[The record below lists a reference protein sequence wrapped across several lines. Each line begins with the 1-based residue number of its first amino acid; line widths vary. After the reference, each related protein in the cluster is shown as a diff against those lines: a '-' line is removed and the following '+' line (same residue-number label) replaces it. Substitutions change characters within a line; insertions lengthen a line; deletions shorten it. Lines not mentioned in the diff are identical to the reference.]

1 MTKEQFV
8 KILKEKGIKY
18 SLTET
23 GVEITKENGNVWLD
37 NLEELSEG
45 TVFNN
50 SEDVYLY
57 NLNNKKIIYKNH
69 EYLVKVVD
77 GWTMLITSEKN
88 LNEFKIYKG
97 FFFRG
102 GDLKV
107 PCYIAEKDGYFA
119 HGSSMKKAIEDC
131 NFKYLQEHLDKDDL
145 IKQIKEKGSVTIQDY
160 RLLTGACQLGV
171 NKFLSE
177 KGITGDSLTI
187 DQVIELTKGA
197 YGGNV
202 FREYFE

>member
-1 MTKEQFV
+1 
-8 KILKEKGIKY
+8 
-18 SLTET
+18 
-23 GVEITKENGNVWLD
+23 
-37 NLEELSEG
+37 
-45 TVFNN
+45 
-50 SEDVYLY
+50 
-57 NLNNKKIIYKNH
+57 
-69 EYLVKVVD
+69 
-77 GWTMLITSEKN
+77 MLITSEKN

-107 PCYIAEKDGYFA
+107 LYYIAEKDGYFA
-119 HGSSMKKAIEDC
+119 HGSSMKEAIEDC